1 VSEESEQNDQIVL
14 TEDGLRQ
21 LAVALLEAIPNGDV
35 SENLVRLAT
44 FNTNLLAGMLFGGSP
59 TLQAALDGVD
69 AYSNDVKA
77 LLQNNFE
84 AAKEDM
90 KNKSN

>member
-1 VSEESEQNDQIVL
+1 VSEENEQIEL

-21 LAVALLEAIPNGDV
+21 LAVALLEAIPNGKPE
-35 SENLVRLAT
+35 ENLVKLAT
-44 FNTNLLAGMLFGGSP
+44 FITNLLAGMLFGGSP
-59 TLQAALDGVD
+59 TLDAALSGVD
-69 AYSNDVKA
+69 AYCNDVKA

-90 KNKSN
+90 KKHQN

>member
-1 VSEESEQNDQIVL
+1 MSEDNEKVTL

-35 SENLVRLAT
+35 NENLMKLAT
-44 FNTNLLAGMLFGGSP
+44 FNTNLLAGMLFGGAQ

-84 AAKEDM
+84 AAKADM
-90 KNKSN
+90 KSKQN